1 METKGVH
8 VEGLD
13 GEPSPPVSV
22 ARSHH
27 EVDVAVARLPGVAT
41 SRLGCS
47 RRDLSIH
54 IERYTTAQAGMT
66 RQGQVCYFQKV
77 SLF

>member
-1 METKGVH
+1 MFELPEASRDLDKDIMEPKGVH

-13 GEPSPPVSV
+13 CEPSPPVSV

-54 IERYTTAQAGMT
+54 IER
-66 RQGQVCYFQKV
+66 
-77 SLF
+77 